1 MSRRH
6 GFPFDINIE
15 LKVPKYYDGSGIAKL
30 LIKCLQEGYNVLDSY
45 QLLKINGED
54 LALVVENMRNSGH
67 FNEMELDYIESV
79 LWTKS
84 KFDELLDSG
93 GIEEHFSKNHR
104 KDIRKLYLIQVTLL
118 ISQFVHFQVMD

>member
-54 LALVVENMRNSGH
+54 LALVVENMRN
-67 FNEMELDYIESV
+67 LVTSV
-79 LWTKS
+79 RW
-84 KFDELLDSG
+84 
-93 GIEEHFSKNHR
+93 N
-104 KDIRKLYLIQVTLL
+104 LITLNRYYGQNQNL
-118 ISQFVHFQVMD
+118 MNY